1 MRARRGAALL
11 LVAAS
16 LLAGCT
22 NGDDGSSPATTR
34 QEITGPPQEGGRLRI
49 AVVGAASLDPA
60 QARTVD
66 QLLVAD
72 LLFDGLTAH
81 DPESLQPVGAV
92 AESFTAAPDQKQ
104 WDFTIRPDAKF
115 SNGRTITSADVKYTV
130 ERIARKGSGSPAAEL
145 LELVS
150 GYRAFAIDGS
160 APNLDGIHEVAPNV
174 VRFVLDQPLAVLPSV
189 LAAPAFGLVP
199 REAVEAPTPSFIERP
214 VGSGVFAVT
223 GREGD
228 KVELG
233 VVSGRESFVEG
244 IDLLLFDDV
253 DDAYD
258 AFDDGDA
265 DYTTIPPDQIDSAS
279 RKYGDDAF
287 TAYLAELF
295 YGFNLRSPKFG
306 DVRFREAIVRAIDR
320 ESIVDAVYGGTVLL
334 LDGPVVE
341 GLDAHQD
348 TPCGEKCTHDLE
360 RAEALLKEVFPDG
373 NVPEVN
379 IDFDEDPTQEAVAK
393 AIEASLEDAG
403 IPATLRPKQLR
414 QYQDFAVSGQQELFR
429 LGWIGAYPSAD
440 AFLPPLFL
448 SSSPSNL
455 TGFVQPPVDEQ
466 IRAARAEPDPAKRA
480 ALFEAA
486 ERAVM
491 EQLPIIPIAQFRI
504 HAVTSARVQDL
515 EPNVTGTFD
524 ASKVWLADA
533 GEDDADED

>member
-1 MRARRGAALL
+1 MRARRGVALL
-11 LVAAS
+11 LLAVTV
-16 LLAGCT
+16 LAGCSKGG
-22 NGDDGSSPATTR
+22 GDSSTPTTR
-34 QEITGPPQEGGRLRI
+34 PDVEGPPQEGGRLRV
-49 AVVGAASLDPA
+49 AVVGASSLDPA

-72 LLFDGLTAH
+72 FLFDGVTAH
-81 DPESLQPVGAV
+81 DPKTLEPVPAV
-92 AESFTAAPDQKQ
+92 AESFTATPDQKQ
-104 WDFTIRPDAKF
+104 WDFTIAANAKF
-115 SNGRTITSADVKYTV
+115 SNDRAITSTDVKYTL

-145 LELVS
+145 LELVA
-150 GYRAFAIDGS
+150 GYRQFAIDGS
-160 APNLDGIHEVAPNV
+160 APNLAGVQEIAPNV
-174 VRFVLDQPLAVLPSV
+174 VRIVLDQPLALLPSV
-189 LAAPAFGLVP
+189 LAAPTFGIVP
-199 REAVEAPTPSFIERP
+199 KEAVEAPSPSFIERP
-214 VGSGVFAVT
+214 VGSGPFAVT
-223 GREGD
+223 KRDGE

-233 VVSGRESFVEG
+233 VVSGRKAFVEG
-244 IDLLLFDDV
+244 MDLLLFDDV

-258 AFDDGDA
+258 AFEDGNA
-265 DYTTIPPDQIDSAS
+265 DFTTIPPDQIDGAS
-279 RKYGDDAF
+279 RKYGDSAF

-295 YGFNLRSPKFG
+295 YGFNLRSPKFA
-306 DVRFREAIVRAIDR
+306 DARFREAIVRSIDR
-320 ESIVDAVYGGTVLL
+320 ESIVDAVYGGTVLP
-334 LDGPVVE
+334 LDGPVVA

-348 TPCGEKCTHDLE
+348 APCPDKCKHDLDK
-360 RAEALLKEVFPDG
+360 AKALVKEVFPDG

-466 IRAARAEPDPAKRA
+466 MRAARAEPDPAKRA
-480 ALFEAA
+480 TLFQAA
-486 ERAVM
+486 EKAVM
-491 EQLPIIPIAQFRI
+491 DQVPIIPIAQFRI

-515 EPNVTGTFD
+515 VPSLTGTFD
-524 ASKVWLADA
+524 PTKVWLADP
-533 GEDDADED
+533 DED

>member
-1 MRARRGAALL
+1 MRARRAAALVL
-11 LVAAS
+11 LVATV
-16 LLAGCT
+16 LAGCSK
-22 NGDDGSSPATTR
+22 GDDESSTPTTR
-34 QEITGPPQEGGRLRI
+34 AEVEGPPQEGGRLRV

-72 LLFDGLTAH
+72 FLFDGLTAH
-81 DPESLQPVGAV
+81 DPETFEPVPAV

-104 WDFTIRPDAKF
+104 WDFTINAAAKF
-115 SNGRTITSADVKYTV
+115 SNDRAITSTDVKYTL

-145 LELVS
+145 LELIN

-160 APNLDGIHEVAPNV
+160 APTLAGVQEIAPNV
-174 VRFVLDQPLAVLPSV
+174 VRIVLDQPLAVLPSV
-189 LAAPAFGLVP
+189 LAAPTFGIVP
-199 REAVEAPTPSFIERP
+199 KEAVEAPTPSFIERP
-214 VGSGVFAVT
+214 VGSGAFAVT
-223 GREGD
+223 DRDGD

-233 VVSGRESFVEG
+233 VVSGRDAFVEG
-244 IDLLLFDDV
+244 IDLMLFDDV

-258 AFDDGDA
+258 AFEDGDA
-265 DYTTIPPDQIDSAS
+265 DFTTIPPDQIDSVS
-279 RKYGDDAF
+279 RKYGDAAF

-295 YGFNLRSPKFG
+295 YGFNLRSPKFA
-306 DVRFREAIVRAIDR
+306 DVRFREAIVRSIDR
-320 ESIVDAVYGGTVLL
+320 ESIVDAVYGGTVLA

-341 GLDAHQD
+341 GLDAHQE
-348 TPCGEKCTHDLE
+348 TPCGEKCTHDVD
-360 RAEALLKEVFPDG
+360 RAKALLKEVFPDG

-379 IDFDEDPTQEAVAK
+379 IDFDEDATQEAVAK

-414 QYQDFAVSGQQELFR
+414 QYQDFAISGQQELFR

-466 IRAARAEPDPAKRA
+466 IRAARGEPDGAKRV
-480 ALFEAA
+480 ALFQAA

-491 EQLPIIPIAQFRI
+491 DQLPIIPIAQFRI
-504 HAVTSARVQDL
+504 HAVTSGRVQDL
-515 EPNVTGTFD
+515 DPNLTGTFD
-524 ASKVWLADA
+524 ATKVWLAQAD
-533 GEDDADED
+533 DED